1 MTSFTPDT
9 NNDWKDRQVC
19 SCKIQGQCMCYA
31 LQECSCSLDCV
42 CEDCDDMQT
51 FLIVNE
57 EDIILAE
64 GSDGCPCGGNCQC
77 GQLDI
82 KEEVT

>member
-1 MTSFTPDT
+1 
-9 NNDWKDRQVC
+9 
-19 SCKIQGQCMCYA
+19 
-31 LQECSCSLDCV
+31 
-42 CEDCDDMQT
+42 MQT

-77 GQLDI
+77 GQFDI